1 VLLLFPILIANR
13 RRGLAGLQRAY
24 PGHAVHDLTSRSA
37 NLAFQRFSPF
47 FPHGGIPVPFSGLF
61 SQSVEGVW
69 QGLKVF
75 DLVGGDREEIDTTC
89 FANTTQKGL
98 KRTLRR
104 RGRVRCVGH
113 YCIES
118 GVLLRYLEARREIY
132 LPAYNFVLEHRLEGE
147 LQALAE
153 AARQSP
159 LVLLDYSTNA
169 DVSDFRTP
177 LSHAAL
183 VRDRLISVFGPD

>member
-1 VLLLFPILIANR
+1 MLLPIVIASR

-24 PGHAVHDLTSRSA
+24 PGHTICDLTSRSA
-37 NLAFQRFSPF
+37 ISAFQRFSPF
-47 FPHGGIPVPFSGLF
+47 FPHGGIPVPFSELF

-75 DLVGGDREEIDTTC
+75 DLIGGDREEIDATC

-104 RGRVRCVGH
+104 RGRVRCAGH

-118 GVLLRYLEARREIY
+118 GALLGYLEARREIY

-147 LQALAE
+147 LQALAK

-159 LVLLDYSTNA
+159 LVFLDYSTNA
-169 DVSDFRTP
+169 DVSDSRAP

-183 VRDRLISVFGPD
+183 VRDHLMRVFGQE